1 MKSRLIPLA
10 GALALTLLTGAAAG
24 AQERPAYRP
33 LPIPLPEKAVVSI
46 EVDAHQDDLIGVV
59 KSMLKGLNLPALM
72 RMMQGLGGPAGI
84 SLPDVTPNGEPAGPG
99 DASGPNFSPNTG
111 LTGAAVVAAPN
122 FADLLKNI
130 HQMHMVV
137 FKAEGFTPDQ
147 AIKFYE
153 QPFLEQGGRR
163 ALWVNQGEN
172 RMLMMAFDKPRG
184 FALVVPTATDITVI
198 RADGYPDLEGVGSF
212 VTMLATMVGSMR
224 STMSDI
230 FSDTSSTPAEP
241 EVEVEVRPA
250 PRPVP
255 DRVIRR
261 RPAHLVA
268 PKPAAKVPV
277 KKAPVKGRK

>member
-1 MKSRLIPLA
+1 MNSRFIPLV
-10 GALALTLLTGAAAG
+10 GALALALLSAPGAR

-33 LPIPLPEKAVVSI
+33 LPIPLPEKAVVSV
-46 EVDAHQDDLIGVV
+46 EVDAHQDDLIGVI
-59 KSMLKGLNLPALM
+59 KSMLRGLNLPALM
-72 RMMQGLGGPAGI
+72 RMMQGMSGPAGI
-84 SLPDVTPNGEPAGPG
+84 SLPDIAPNGEAVPG
-99 DASGPNFSPNTG
+99 SEAGPNFSPRTG
-111 LTGAAVVAAPN
+111 LTGAAVTAAPN
-122 FADLLKNI
+122 FADLLKDI

-184 FALVVPTATDITVI
+184 FALVIPTAADITVI

-241 EVEVEVRPA
+241 EAEVEVRPA

-268 PKPAAKVPV
+268 PKPAAKAPV
-277 KKAPVKGRK
+277 KKAPVKGRR